1 MPCDIIRPANGMP
14 DPLVGQDIGDWLEG
28 LGLGRY
34 RALFAE
40 HDIDADVL
48 ADLSE
53 TDLER
58 LGISLG
64 HRKKLLRVI
73 AGIAQGPPLATVE
86 NREGERR
93 QLTVMFC
100 DLVGSTALSARI
112 DPEEMHDVVERYYG
126 AIADTVAQFDGF
138 IARYLGDGALVYFGW
153 PRADESDAERAI
165 RAGLA
170 LVAAV
175 QTITADQHKLQVRIG
190 IATGLVVI
198 GNTVGVGTASE
209 QLAVG
214 DTLNLAARLQTAAAP
229 DSVVIADATRRLIG
243 RLFDLEPIG
252 PLDLK
257 GIAAPTITWRVRGES
272 AVHSRFAAVRTATR
286 ASLVARE
293 AEIKLLLEHWRAAS
307 QGRGSAVVLVGEAG
321 IGKSRV
327 AQELLDRLAG
337 ESHRRALF
345 QCSPLHAH
353 TAFYP
358 VIHYLE
364 QAIAL
369 RMDDTPDRRLDKLA
383 ARLESLRM
391 DRAATPLLAELL
403 SLPRPAG
410 NPLVA
415 LSPHQHKARM
425 LGALVDYFVAL
436 ARLQP
441 LVMLLEDAHWIDPT
455 TRDLV
460 DALLARIEQVPVLL
474 VVTARPGFALF
485 AGGDRVCTEQMMHR
499 LEPAE
504 AAPGGW
510 QQAVASGA
518 RRGSARPHRRHS
530 AVHRR
535 TDAFAAR
542 LRPAGR
548 ARGRVADGRSNST
561 GRDPRDV
568 AGFVDVA
575 PRSDG
580 AEQGGGT
587 ARSSA
592 GPRILGAAARRG
604 RRLRSAADR
613 RPPGPASADWAAVLR
628 RERRRNPLRLQTCAD
643 PGRRV

>member
-1 MPCDIIRPANGMP
+1 
-14 DPLVGQDIGDWLEG
+14 
-28 LGLGRY
+28 
-34 RALFAE
+34 
-40 HDIDADVL
+40 
-48 ADLSE
+48 
-53 TDLER
+53 
-58 LGISLG
+58 
-64 HRKKLLRVI
+64 
-73 AGIAQGPPLATVE
+73 
-86 NREGERR
+86 
-93 QLTVMFC
+93 
-100 DLVGSTALSARI
+100 
-112 DPEEMHDVVERYYG
+112 
-126 AIADTVAQFDGF
+126 
-138 IARYLGDGALVYFGW
+138 LGDGALIYFGW

-358 VIHYLE
+358 VIRYLE

-369 RMDDTPDRRLDKLA
+369 RMYDTPDRRLDKLA

-403 SLPRPAG
+403 SLPPPRRQ
-410 NPLVA
+410 
-415 LSPHQHKARM
+415 S
-425 LGALVDYFVAL
+425 
-436 ARLQP
+436 
-441 LVMLLEDAHWIDPT
+441 
-455 TRDLV
+455 
-460 DALLARIEQVPVLL
+460 
-474 VVTARPGFALF
+474 
-485 AGGDRVCTEQMMHR
+485 
-499 LEPAE
+499 
-504 AAPGGW
+504 
-510 QQAVASGA
+510 A
-518 RRGSARPHRRHS
+518 RRA
-530 AVHRR
+530 
-535 TDAFAAR
+535 
-542 LRPAGR
+542 
-548 ARGRVADGRSNST
+548 
-561 GRDPRDV
+561 
-568 AGFVDVA
+568 
-575 PRSDG
+575 
-580 AEQGGGT
+580 
-587 ARSSA
+587 
-592 GPRILGAAARRG
+592 
-604 RRLRSAADR
+604 
-613 RPPGPASADWAAVLR
+613 
-628 RERRRNPLRLQTCAD
+628 
-643 PGRRV
+643 